1 MKQLKALIVEDD
13 PIIGQILLSYLSSY
27 LEASNLEIA
36 LSGTE
41 ALRVMEHQTPDLLF
55 VDVEIPDIDGLSIA
69 VKAKTANPS
78 LSLVFVTGHTQYA
91 AQAFKLDAIDYL
103 VKPVTEESVRKAM
116 SKIKRA
122 RALSVINT
130 GEAEVIIIKNSYEIY
145 FIRQNDI
152 IFIERSQRK
161 SIFHTIK
168 GKYYTNEALN
178 AIAKRLGGKFFRC
191 HKSFIINTEM
201 VEKCIP
207 IAERI
212 YEIVFYDYKYRVT
225 TNRKKLEELY
235 NMRKGNNPN

>member
-1 MKQLKALIVEDD
+1 MEHLKALIVEDD
-13 PIIGQILLSYLSSY
+13 PIMGQILFSYLSSY

-36 LSGTE
+36 LSGNE
-41 ALRVMEHQTPDLLF
+41 ALRVIEHQTPDLLF
-55 VDVEIPDIDGLSIA
+55 IDVEIPDIDGLSIA
-69 VKAKTANPS
+69 IKARTINPN

-103 VKPVTEESVRKAM
+103 VKPITEESVKKAM

-122 RALSVINT
+122 RGLSAVNT
-130 GEAEVIIIKNSYEIY
+130 RETEVITIKNGYELC

-152 IFIERSQRK
+152 IFIERNHRK

-168 GKYYTNEALN
+168 GQYYTNEALN
-178 AIAKRLGGKFFRC
+178 AITERLGEKFFRC

-201 VEKCIP
+201 VERCIP
-207 IAERI
+207 IGERI
-212 YEIVFYDYKYRVT
+212 YEIAFYDYEYRVT

-235 NMRKGNNPN
+235 NMKKE